1 LFSASNHSIVWLT
14 HHKQIAMPISFGTG
28 FGLHWDL
35 YGLWAGP
42 ALALALVSGL
52 TSIYIYHISW
62 DKASE
67 EAVKR
72 NEAG

>member
-1 LFSASNHSIVWLT
+1 
-14 HHKQIAMPISFGTG
+14 MPISFGLG

-42 ALALALVSGL
+42 AVALGLVAGI
-52 TSIYIYHISW
+52 TAIYIYRISW
-62 DKASE
+62 HKASE

>member
-1 LFSASNHSIVWLT
+1 
-14 HHKQIAMPISFGTG
+14 MPISFGTG

-42 ALALALVSGL
+42 ALALALVSGI
-52 TSIYIYHISW
+52 TSVYIYHISW